1 MERWVS
7 ISEAEKIL
15 GLSRRTIW
23 RKIESGD
30 LESKNQGGKRFV
42 LIRDDEGGESETELR
57 PSEEGRKTKT
67 KGFIENEVKLP
78 TLTLIELL
86 FDLKNR
92 IRERTRVAHVVAEIS
107 SSFPNDGEKDQDRA
121 YQWIGVL
128 SLLEGTFQ
136 KIQRSE
142 VNKNELQDLFGKFLE
157 ARAEAESLEGEKI
170 RELETFSYEMKDSSD
185 PELVQAIKEE
195 KKDMDRDLDLFDQ
208 CINTIKKLIVTTQ
221 GGDE

>member
-7 ISEAEKIL
+7 ISEAEKVL

-42 LIRDDEGGESETELR
+42 LIKDNERGESETELI

-67 KGFIENEVKLP
+67 EVKLP

-86 FDLKNR
+86 FDLKTR
-92 IRERTRVAHVVAEIS
+92 IRERTRVAHIAVEIS
-107 SSFPNDGEKDQDRA
+107 SSFPNDGEKYQDRA

-128 SLLEGTFQ
+128 SLLEGTFE

-142 VNKNELQDLFGKFLE
+142 LDRRQLQDLFAKFLKVRVE
-157 ARAEAESLEGEKI
+157 VENLESERIAEF
-170 RELETFSYEMKDSSD
+170 ETPAYEMENSSD

-195 KKDMDRDLDLFDQ
+195 RKDMDRDLDLFDQ
-208 CINTIKKLIVTTQ
+208 CINTIKKLIVSTQ
-221 GGDE
+221 GAYE

>member
-1 MERWVS
+1 MGWVS
-7 ISEAEKIL
+7 ISEAEKVL

-42 LIRDDEGGESETELR
+42 LIRDDEGGELETGLR
-57 PSEEGRKTKT
+57 PSEEVRKTKT
-67 KGFIENEVKLP
+67 EVRLP

-92 IRERTRVAHVVAEIS
+92 IRERTRVAHVVAGIS
-107 SSFPNDGEKDQDRA
+107 SSFPDGEKDQDRA
-121 YQWIGVL
+121 YQWIEVL
-128 SLLEGTFQ
+128 SLLERTFQ
-136 KIQRSE
+136 KIQKSE
-142 VNKNELQDLFGKFLE
+142 VDKNELQDLFGKFLE
-157 ARAEAESLEGEKI
+157 ARTETESLEGEKI
-170 RELETFSYEMKDSSD
+170 RELEPLSYEMKDSSD

-208 CINTIKKLIVTTQ
+208 CINTIKKLIVITQ
-221 GGDE
+221 GADG

>member
-7 ISEAEKIL
+7 ISEAEKVL

-42 LIRDDEGGESETELR
+42 LIKDNEGGESETELR

-67 KGFIENEVKLP
+67 EVKLP
-78 TLTLIELL
+78 TLTFIELL

-92 IRERTRVAHVVAEIS
+92 IRERTRVAHVAVEIS
-107 SSFPNDGEKDQDRA
+107 SSFPNDGEKYQDRA

-128 SLLEGTFQ
+128 SLLEGTFE

-142 VNKNELQDLFGKFLE
+142 LDRRQLQDLFAKFLKV
-157 ARAEAESLEGEKI
+157 RAEVENLESERIAEF
-170 RELETFSYEMKDSSD
+170 ETPAYEMENFSD
-185 PELVQAIKEE
+185 PELTQAIKEE

-208 CINTIKKLIVTTQ
+208 CINTIKKLIVNVQ
-221 GGDE
+221 EG

>member
-1 MERWVS
+1 MERWTS

-15 GLSRRTIW
+15 KLSRRTIW

-42 LIRDDEGGESETELR
+42 LIRDHGREEQEPEPR
-57 PSEEGRKTKT
+57 PPKEVRKTKSD
-67 KGFIENEVKLP
+67 LP
-78 TLTLIELL
+78 PLTLIELL

-92 IRERTRVAHVVAEIS
+92 IKERTRVAHVVAEIS
-107 SSFPNDGEKDQDRA
+107 SSFPDGEKDQDRA

-128 SLLEGTFQ
+128 LLLEGTFQ
-136 KIQRSE
+136 KIQKSE
-142 VNKNELQDLFGKFLE
+142 LDRGQLQNFFTKFLKV
-157 ARAEAESLEGEKI
+157 RAEVENLESERIAEF
-170 RELETFSYEMKDSSD
+170 ETPAYEMENSSD

-208 CINTIKKLIVTTQ
+208 CINTIKKLIVTQ
-221 GGDE
+221 GADE

>member
-107 SSFPNDGEKDQDRA
+107 SSFPNDGEKYQERA

-142 VNKNELQDLFGKFLE
+142 LDRRQLQDLFPKFLK
-157 ARAEAESLEGEKI
+157 ARVEVENLESERIAEF
-170 RELETFSYEMKDSSD
+170 ETPAYEMENSSD

-195 KKDMDRDLDLFDQ
+195 RKDIDRDVDLFDQ
-208 CINTIKKLIVTTQ
+208 CINIIKKLIVTQ
-221 GGDE
+221 GADE